1 MSAEKLKN
9 TKLAN
14 MDSKILTREKSK
26 NLGITSSKNLQ
37 KCTGNKI
44 TSMDIL
50 NNALSTLPGICSNCK
65 SKNSISIISVHG
77 DPRFRYG
84 LSEKLLFHCSDCN
97 KYITF
102 SSSKTTNSRFSSAYE
117 INIRSVLAS
126 ISIGRAGLSKFC
138 STIWTYHLL
147 LLHRVTITF

>member
-9 TKLAN
+9 TKWAN
-14 MDSKILTREKSK
+14 MGSKILTREKSK

-50 NNALSTLPGICSNCK
+50 KNALSTLPGICSNCK
-65 SKNSISIISVHG
+65 SKNSISIISVHE
-77 DPRFRYG
+77 DPRFKYV

-97 KYITF
+97 KYITSF
-102 SSSKTTNSRFSSAYE
+102 NSSKTTNSKLSSAYE

-126 ISIGRAGLSKFC
+126 
-138 STIWTYHLL
+138 LL
-147 LLHRVTITF
+147 QLVVLV